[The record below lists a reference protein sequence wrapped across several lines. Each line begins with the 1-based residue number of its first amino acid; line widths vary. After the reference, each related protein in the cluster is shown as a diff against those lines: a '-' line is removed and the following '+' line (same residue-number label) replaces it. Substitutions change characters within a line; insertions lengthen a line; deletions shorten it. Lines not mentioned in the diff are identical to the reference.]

1 MEDMEK
7 MKLELAR
14 LRDENKDLSE
24 SREWIRNLASHYLD
38 KYFVMYKKIK
48 SYGLEEK
55 FYD

>member
-1 MEDMEK
+1 MEK